1 MSENIFPRKR
11 FIVVIIAPSGA
22 GKTTVIKRLL
32 EVDPSL
38 SYSVSA
44 TTRNRRASEV
54 DGRDYCFLSE
64 SEFRKKL
71 ADNKFAEWAEVHG
84 ALYGTLRSQIEQKL
98 AENFHV
104 LMDVDVQGAKQLK
117 INYPHGVYIFLIPPS
132 MEELKRRLIS
142 RGTEDEHSLEVRL
155 KNAAKE
161 ISSFPD
167 FGYLV
172 VTDYPEPTVEKILN
186 ITRGEELKMSRLS
199 DPATLARFYL
209 HKSQGKALL

>member
-11 FIVVIIAPSGA
+11 FIVALIAPSGA

-32 EVDPSL
+32 EVDPGL
-38 SYSVSA
+38 SYSISA
-44 TTRNRRASEV
+44 TTRERRANEV

-71 ADNKFAEWAEVHG
+71 ADDKFAEWAEVHG

-98 AENFHV
+98 AEDCHV

-117 INYPHGVYIFLIPPS
+117 AHYPHGVYIYLIPPS
-132 MEELKRRLIS
+132 MEELKRRLIA
-142 RGTEDEHSLEVRL
+142 RGTENEHSLEVRL
-155 KNAAKE
+155 ENAVKE

-172 VTDYPEPTVEKILN
+172 VTDYLEPTVEKIFN
-186 ITRGEELKMSRLS
+186 IIRGEELKMSRLS
-199 DPATLARFYL
+199 DPAALARFYL
-209 HKSQGKALL
+209 DKS

>member
-1 MSENIFPRKR
+1 MSENIFTRKR
-11 FIVVIIAPSGA
+11 FIVALIAPSGA

-38 SYSVSA
+38 SYSVSV
-44 TTRNRRASEV
+44 TTRERRANEV
-54 DGRDYCFLSE
+54 DGRDYFFLSE

-71 ADNKFAEWAEVHG
+71 TGNKFAEWAEVHG
-84 ALYGTLRSQIEQKL
+84 AFYGTLRSQIEQKL

-117 INYPHGVYIFLIPPS
+117 INYPQGVYIFLIPPS
-132 MEELKRRLIS
+132 MEELKRRLIA

-172 VTDYPEPTVEKILN
+172 VTDYPEPAVEKILN
-186 ITRGEELKMSRLS
+186 IIRAEELKMSRLS
-199 DPATLARFYL
+199 DPAALARFYL
-209 HKSQGKALL
+209 DKS

>member
-11 FIVVIIAPSGA
+11 FIVALIAPSGA

-32 EVDPSL
+32 EVDPGL
-38 SYSVSA
+38 SYSISA
-44 TTRNRRASEV
+44 TTRERRANEV

-64 SEFRKKL
+64 HEFRKKL
-71 ADNKFAEWAEVHG
+71 ADDKFAEWAEVHG
-84 ALYGTLRSQIEQKL
+84 ALYGTLRSQIERKL
-98 AENFHV
+98 AEDCHV

-117 INYPHGVYIFLIPPS
+117 THYPHGVYIYLIPPS
-132 MEELKRRLIS
+132 MEELKRRLIA
-142 RGTEDEHSLEVRL
+142 RGTEDEHSLGVRL

-161 ISSFPD
+161 IASFPD

-186 ITRGEELKMSRLS
+186 IIRGEELKMSRLS
-199 DPATLARFYL
+199 DPAALARFYL
-209 HKSQGKALL
+209 DKS